1 MTNSVGVPRSI
12 DSAVQQSVEHEL
24 SLEWRSARW
33 RLLIP
38 AGLAAISL
46 VSSFLCMPEFMYD
59 VIGAPGQKFGLS
71 LSWFAAF
78 LTVVVAWRT
87 AQARPLVQFEKV
99 LVGGALVWLLPGC
112 VKLGL
117 VVFAALLR

>member
-1 MTNSVGVPRSI
+1 MANSVGVPRSI
-12 DSAVQQSVEHEL
+12 DIAVQRDAEREL

-33 RLLIP
+33 RLLVP

-46 VSSFLCMPEFMYD
+46 LCSRLHMPQAIYD
-59 VIGAPGQKFGLS
+59 IVGAPGQNFGVYLS
-71 LSWFAAF
+71 QFAAF

-87 AQARPLVQFEKV
+87 AQARPLQRFEKV
-99 LVGGALVWLLPGC
+99 FVGGALLWFLPGG
-112 VKLGL
+112 VKLGI